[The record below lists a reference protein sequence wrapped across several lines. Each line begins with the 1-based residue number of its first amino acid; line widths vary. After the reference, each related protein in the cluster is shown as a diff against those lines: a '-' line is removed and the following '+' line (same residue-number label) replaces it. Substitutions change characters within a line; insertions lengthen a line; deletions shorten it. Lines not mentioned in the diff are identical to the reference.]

1 MPHMSQ
7 SPIAVPVSATEA
19 AAARGESRNTYNL
32 MPGEPRPLQAAHVDA
47 LAVTAALA
55 GLRVAPVGRCR
66 VLEIGC
72 GVGGNLLPMAQALP
86 QSTFVGID
94 LSGRQIAHA
103 KRTAGGA
110 ELQNVRLEARS
121 FTTVDAAGFGEFDYI
136 IAHGIYSWVA

>member
-19 AAARGESRNTYNL
+19 AAARGRLRNRTNL
-32 MPGEPRPLQAAHVDA
+32 IPGRLPGEPRPLQAAHVDA

-72 GVGGNLLPMAQALP
+72 GVGGNLLPIAQALP

-110 ELQNVRLEARS
+110 ELQNVR
-121 FTTVDAAGFGEFDYI
+121 
-136 IAHGIYSWVA
+136 